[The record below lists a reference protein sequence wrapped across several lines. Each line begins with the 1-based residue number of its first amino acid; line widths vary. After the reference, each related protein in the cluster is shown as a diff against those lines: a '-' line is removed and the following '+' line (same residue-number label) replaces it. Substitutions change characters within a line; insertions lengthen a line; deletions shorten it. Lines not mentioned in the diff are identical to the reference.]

1 MGTGLPDQVPPVTL
15 FGVGGG
21 GTGVSR
27 VAATAAVVLK
37 VCGSAWPASYR

>member
-21 GTGVSR
+21 GAGVSG
-27 VAATAAVVLK
+27 AAPVVLK
-37 VCGSAWPASYR
+37 VCGGAWPASYR

>member
-21 GTGVSR
+21 AGVSG
-27 VAATAAVVLK
+27 AAAAEVVLK
-37 VCGSAWPASYR
+37 VCGGAWPASYR